1 MSMRPNRLKAALAQG
16 SVQTGSIVG
25 QFRSPEIIRIYK
37 AAGFDWVFVDTE
49 HGGFDL
55 ETVQDVCRVA
65 GILGLTPLVRVAD
78 VQYPLIARA
87 LDCGAEGVI
96 FPRVESPE
104 LLERAAAWTR
114 FPPTGTRGFGLTRM
128 AVDYASASMPEI
140 MQYMNDNVMTVLQIE
155 TARAVEAREEL
166 LAIDGI
172 DAVIVGPADLSV
184 SLGIPG
190 DFENPRL
197 ISAVESVMETCSRRN
212 VVPGIHLRA
221 PKLAADWRSR
231 GMRLLSCAT
240 EATMLLERATEVVEQ
255 IAKAQPT
262 LTKRSATD

>member
-1 MSMRPNRLKAALAQG
+1 MQPNRLKAALAQG
-16 SVQTGSIVG
+16 KVQAGSILG

-55 ETVQDVCRVA
+55 ETVQDVCRIA
-65 GILGLTPLVRVAD
+65 GLLGLTPLVRVAD
-78 VQYPLIARA
+78 VQYSLIARV

-104 LLERAAAWTR
+104 LLERAVTWTK
-114 FPPTGTRGFGLTRM
+114 FPPEGTRGFGLTRM
-128 AVDYASASMPEI
+128 AVAYANATMPEI
-140 MQYMNDNVMTVLQIE
+140 MQYANENVMTVLQIE
-155 TARAVEAREEL
+155 TVRALEAREEL
-166 LAIDGI
+166 LSIDGI

-184 SLGIPG
+184 SLGVPG
-190 DFENPRL
+190 EFEHPKL
-197 ISAVESVMETCSRRN
+197 ISAVESIMETCSRRN

-221 PKLAADWRSR
+221 PKLAADWRAR

-240 EATMLLERATEVVEQ
+240 EATMLLEKATEVVAQ
-255 IAKAQPT
+255 ISEPVAAI
-262 LTKRSATD
+262 KRSGTD

>member
-1 MSMRPNRLKAALAQG
+1 MRPNRLKAALAQG
-16 SVQTGSIVG
+16 NVQLGSILG
-25 QFRSPEIIRIYK
+25 QFRSPEIVRIYK

-65 GILGLTPLVRVAD
+65 GVLGLTPLLRVAD

-104 LLERAAAWTR
+104 LLERATGWTK
-114 FPPTGTRGFGLTRM
+114 FPPSGTRGFGLTTM

-140 MQYMNDNVMTVLQIE
+140 MQHMNENVMTVLQIE
-155 TARAVEAREEL
+155 TVRAVEAREEL

-184 SLGIPG
+184 SLGVPG

-221 PKLAADWRSR
+221 PKLAADWRAR

-240 EATMLLERATEVVEQ
+240 EATMLLERAKEVVNH
-255 IAKAQPT
+255 ISSGPLAT
-262 LTKRSATD
+262 RSSATD

>member
-1 MSMRPNRLKAALAQG
+1 MRPNRLKSALAQG

-104 LLERAAAWTR
+104 LLERAVSWTK
-114 FPPTGTRGFGLTRM
+114 FPPAGTRGFGLTRM
-128 AVDYASASMPEI
+128 AVDYAEASMPQI
-140 MQYMNDNVMTVLQIE
+140 MQYMNENVMTVLQIE
-155 TARAVEAREEL
+155 TVRAVEAREEL
-166 LAIDGI
+166 LAIDGV

-190 DFENPRL
+190 EFENPKL

-221 PKLAADWRSR
+221 PKLAADWRAR

-240 EATMLLERATEVVEQ
+240 DATMLLERATEVVDQ
-255 IAKAQPT
+255 IRKAAPAAVST
-262 LTKRSATD
+262 RSGTD